1 MESCNCE
8 KLLQLN
14 VPGAMNTFW
23 FDQSEL
29 IHTGACSV
37 NKMEVCA
44 TFTPEN
50 RIIFRNY
57 DGLLSKLIFQPKG
70 KES

>member
-1 MESCNCE
+1 MW

-14 VPGAMNTFW
+14 VPGAMDTFW

-37 NKMEVCA
+37 DEMEVCA
-44 TFTPEN
+44 TIFTPEN
-50 RIIFRNY
+50 TIIFINY
-57 DGLLSKLIFQPKG
+57 GGMFSKFIFQPKG